1 MERDS
6 GGSRRQ
12 TPNPQVPG
20 ELGCEHTPR
29 YARILAGRREYVLS
43 WRPSR
48 GGNGQGSQV
57 SFYGVKLHRSDTL
70 RLDEHP
76 KACTEDNFVAWC
88 DEQVA
93 SGRRLAVD
101 LFSGAG
107 GLSLGVERAGW
118 TVALSVDNDPRALET
133 HRAYFPG
140 LALNVDL
147 GDPERR
153 TELIGLLRKTRI
165 DLIAGGPPCQPFSRA
180 GRSKIQSLV
189 DEGRRDPLDHRRE
202 LWKAYLEVVLEVSPR
217 VVLME
222 NVPDMALGDDFRVV
236 RTIIDALENAG
247 YYAEARLVDAQRYS
261 VPQHRKRLI
270 VLARK
275 DFHAFTWPE
284 SSDRVVLHDAIGDL
298 PKLPEDNPVGD
309 RRLPYREPNDKPRFL
324 ELMREGMERQKVVW
338 DHMTRPVRED
348 DLVVFKMMDAKTL
361 YSAIPEHLR
370 RYKADT
376 FDDKYKRLAWGDLS
390 RSITAHIAKDG
401 YWYIHPEQHR
411 TLTVREAARIQTFP
425 DRFRF
430 AGTRS
435 DAFRQIGNAVPPLLG
450 EAAAK
455 ALRPIPAGTAVEP
468 NHWRDLHSVLV
479 KWGEEQRGTKRWFLF
494 PGPDAKQAVAAIVA
508 LIGINRLD
516 NGGISHAFEPLRG
529 CTKPLT
535 REIHLVSAAS
545 GSERTA
551 AKLAVLLDLVKK
563 QRLWDDPD
571 GLVDELRLKPAEQNV
586 FRHLMGEDVM
596 LVTAPVLRV
605 TARFFGSESDQKNR
619 LTDGRVELA
628 RLVGGGKNAP
638 LRMAAIRR
646 LAASQCIVGD
656 TPKCATC
663 PLAEW
668 CNYAK
673 STKRNAMLF

>member
-1 MERDS
+1 M
-6 GGSRRQ
+6 
-12 TPNPQVPG
+12 
-20 ELGCEHTPR
+20 
-29 YARILAGRREYVLS
+29 LAGHREYVLS

-48 GGNGQGSQV
+48 DGSGQGSQV
-57 SFYGVKLHRSDTL
+57 SFYGVKLHRSDIL
-70 RLDEHP
+70 RLDQHP
-76 KACTEDNFVAWC
+76 KACTRDGFVAWC
-88 DEQVA
+88 DQQVTA
-93 SGRRLAVD
+93 GRRMAVD

-118 TVALSVDNDPRALET
+118 TVAMSVDNDPRALET

-153 TELIGLLRKTRI
+153 AGLIDLLRETRI

-180 GRSKIQSLV
+180 GRSKIRSLV
-189 DEGRRDPLDHRRE
+189 EEGSRDCLDHRRE
-202 LWKAYLEVVLEVSPR
+202 LWKAYLEIVLAVSPR
-217 VVLME
+217 AVLME

-236 RTIIDALENAG
+236 RTIVHALENAG
-247 YYAEARLVDAQRYS
+247 YYAEARLVDARQYS

-284 SSDRVVLHDAIGDL
+284 SGDEVRVSDAIRDL
-298 PKLPEDNPVGD
+298 PELPEHNPVGD
-309 RRLPYREPNDKPRFL
+309 RQLPYREADDKTGFL
-324 ELMREGMERQKVVW
+324 ELMREGMEGQQVVW

-348 DLVVFKMMDAKTL
+348 DLVVFKMMGADTL

-376 FDDKYKRLAWGDLS
+376 FNDKYKRLAWGDLS

-455 ALRPIPAGTAVEP
+455 ALRPVPAGTIVKP
-468 NHWRDLHSVLV
+468 SYWRDVHNVLAR
-479 KWGEEQRGTKRWFLF
+479 WGDEQRSTKRWYLF
-494 PGPDAKQAVAAIVA
+494 PGPDTRQAVAAIVA

-516 NGGISHAFEPLRG
+516 SGEISRALEPLRG
-529 CTKPLT
+529 RAKALT
-535 REIHLVSAAS
+535 REIHLVSVAS
-545 GSERTA
+545 GSERTPA
-551 AKLAVLLDLVKK
+551 RLSVLLDLVKK
-563 QRLWDDPD
+563 QRLWEDLDE
-571 GLVDELRLKPAEQNV
+571 LADELRLKPAGRSV
-586 FRHLMGEDVM
+586 FRLLLGEDI
-596 LVTAPVLRV
+596 LLATAPVLRL

-628 RLVGGGKNAP
+628 RLVGGGKDAP

-646 LAASQCIVGD
+646 LAASRCLVGEA
-656 TPKCATC
+656 PKCTAC
-663 PLAEW
+663 PLVEW

-673 STKRNAMLF
+673 SARRSAMLF